1 MTERRTWCS
10 HVWRSEFALG
20 WERQRF
26 FHEIEVAAL
35 ICPLVDLRHER
46 VVEGEDWGE
55 VVQRRHG
62 RRYSKQRQHVGL
74 TMDTILP

>member
-35 ICPLVDLRHER
+35 ICPLVDLSHES

-55 VVQRRHG
+55 VFFSPPKNYIGLFFSDSVRRLKNG
-62 RRYSKQRQHVGL
+62 A
-74 TMDTILP
+74 T